1 MLMLFEKSLDR
12 PIKKK
17 RVTKVELNKRARRK
31 EQLKKEAEAKKIKEL
46 SKEIDR

>member
-1 MLMLFEKSLDR
+1 MLFEKSLDR